1 MCDKKIVSHYSGKK
15 SKKFWNKINN
25 DLGIIER
32 NELYSL
38 GVCLQNLEGFVLKR
52 LSECEPKK
60 KKCQK
65 QKEKS
70 I

>member
-1 MCDKKIVSHYSGKK
+1 MKDKKIVTHYSGNK
-15 SKKFWNKINN
+15 SKKFWKIINE

-52 LSECEPKK
+52 LKESMPENKK
-60 KKCQK
+60 QNKCQ
-65 QKEKS
+65 
-70 I
+70 